1 MSEATPK
8 LRFPGFDQPWKPAHA
23 GDAFRSSRARGRDG
37 LPIYSVTLDR
47 GLVPRASLDRHLA
60 ADAADE
66 QNLRAQ
72 PGDLVYNTM
81 RMWQGAVG
89 RAEVECMVSP
99 AYVVLSPKKGVSS
112 AFFDYWFQHPRMRH
126 LLGAYSHGL
135 TSDRLRLYPDDFAQI
150 PLSLPGPSEQERIAS
165 AIKSA
170 DRKIALL
177 REEQDAL
184 EAYKAG
190 LLDRLFSRKVRF
202 RRDDGT
208 DFPDWRPARFGSVLS
223 FVRTNS
229 LSRERLSD
237 AGEIA
242 NIHYGDIHRHLPLL
256 IRRDRE
262 QFSYLQANDA
272 EGLLEVDFCRP
283 GDLII
288 ADASEDLA
296 DIGKTVEIIQT
307 GRRDLVAGLHT
318 MLARPLDG
326 VFALGFAGHMMAT
339 TAVRRQIH
347 RLAQGVS
354 VYGLSRSN
362 VAGLTIEL
370 PCSEEQEKIAA
381 VLGALEGN
389 IASTSLLIERAD
401 DFRRGLIRGLY
412 P

>member
-1 MSEATPK
+1 MNEAMPK

-99 AYVVLSPKKGVSS
+99 AYVVLAPKKGVSS

-150 PLSLPGPSEQERIAS
+150 PVSLPGPSEQERIAS
-165 AIKSA
+165 AVEIV

-177 REEQDAL
+177 REEQEAL
-184 EAYKAG
+184 ETYKLG
-190 LLDRLFSRKVRF
+190 LLDRLFSREVRF
-202 RRDDGT
+202 QREDGT
-208 DFPDWRPARFGSVLS
+208 AFPDWETAKLGRIASFSKGRGISKADIDASGPTPCIRYGEIYTTYGEQIVSAISRTSVPPKELL
-223 FVRTNS
+223 
-229 LSRERLSD
+229 LSRKGDVIIPASGETAVDMARACCIMADGVAIGGDINVLRTD
-237 AGEIA
+237 LHGPYLAYFLTHARKREIA
-242 NIHYGDIHRHLPLL
+242 
-256 IRRDRE
+256 
-262 QFSYLQANDA
+262 
-272 EGLLEVDFCRP
+272 
-283 GDLII
+283 
-288 ADASEDLA
+288 
-296 DIGKTVEIIQT
+296 
-307 GRRDLVAGLHT
+307 
-318 MLARPLDG
+318 
-326 VFALGFAGHMMAT
+326 
-339 TAVRRQIH
+339 
-347 RLAQGVS
+347 RLAQGHAV
-354 VYGLSRSN
+354 VHLN
-362 VAGLTIEL
+362 AEHLKTIDVL
-370 PCSEEQEKIAA
+370 VPHIDEQE
-381 VLGALEGN
+381 G
-389 IASTSLLIERAD
+389 IASCVAAMDAKIRAVSAEIDAVD